1 MGGSVGLFPRQR
13 DNQPN
18 ETMTATINR
27 KSQAEEKY
35 DFLVR
40 EITKNHPNSHK
51 LEITP
56 ATAYF
61 GEKKSIS
68 YWSRTGY
75 LSYTLQS
82 AGGRCT
88 KRTALRSFGMING
101 ERVTAQEAS
110 IRINFES

>member
-1 MGGSVGLFPRQR
+1 MCGIVPPSARQTT
-13 DNQPN
+13 NQPN
-18 ETMTATINR
+18 ETMTATTNR
-27 KSQAEEKY
+27 KSQAEGKFDY
-35 DFLVR
+35 LVR

-56 ATAYF
+56 ATACF

-75 LSYTLQS
+75 VSYTLQS
-82 AGGRCT
+82 AGGLCT
-88 KRTALRSFGMING
+88 KRTALRSFGMVNG